1 MKFCLCTNITHVQG
15 IGVTS
20 RTAREN
26 SNICMENQD
35 KKRILIIE
43 AALKRFAHYGLSK
56 TTMTEIAKDISFSKA
71 LLYYYFPD
79 KLSLYVSAIEHLMQ
93 IMSRDLVKS
102 IDKTTT
108 ATEGVLK
115 LLQKRQ
121 GYIQKYYNLFESNQ
135 VISTE
140 LPEGLYE
147 KFQRARTFEAIII
160 GSLFN
165 RGIASGELVIEDPK
179 LATDIFI
186 DALSGIHFN
195 ILSRDK
201 IMFPGKEQFK
211 QIFIKE
217 KTLAEIFLAGLRA
230 K

>member
-1 MKFCLCTNITHVQG
+1 
-15 IGVTS
+15 
-20 RTAREN
+20 
-26 SNICMENQD
+26 MENQD

-79 KLSLYVSAIEHLMQ
+79 KLSLYVSTIEHLMQ
-93 IMSRDLVKS
+93 IMSRDLVRS

-108 ATEGVLK
+108 STEGVLK

-121 GYIQKYYNLFESNQ
+121 AYIQKYYNLFESNQ
-135 VISTE
+135 FIGND
-140 LPEGLYE
+140 LPKGLNE
-147 KFQRARTFEAIII
+147 KFQRARTFEAIILN
-160 GSLFN
+160 SLFS
-165 RGIASGELVIEDPK
+165 RGIASGELAMEDPK
-179 LATDIFI
+179 LATNIFI

-195 ILSRDK
+195 ILSKDK
-201 IMFPGKEQFK
+201 SILPGKEHFK

-217 KTLAEIFLAGLRA
+217 KMFAEIFLAGLQA

>member
-1 MKFCLCTNITHVQG
+1 
-15 IGVTS
+15 
-20 RTAREN
+20 
-26 SNICMENQD
+26 MENQD
-35 KKRILIIE
+35 KKRVLIIE

-79 KLSLYVSAIEHLMQ
+79 KLSLYVSTIEYLMQ
-93 IMSRDLVKS
+93 IMSRDLVRS

-108 ATEGVLK
+108 STEGVLK

-121 GYIQKYYNLFESNQ
+121 SYIQKYYNLFESNQ
-135 VISTE
+135 IIGND
-140 LPEGLYE
+140 LPKGLNE
-147 KFQRARTFEAIII
+147 KFQRARTFETIILS
-160 GSLFN
+160 SLFS
-165 RGIASGELVIEDPK
+165 RGIASGELTMEDPK

-195 ILSRDK
+195 ILTKDK
-201 IMFPGKEQFK
+201 NIHPAKEQFR

-217 KTLAEIFLAGLRA
+217 RMFAEIFLSGLQS
-230 K
+230 KH

>member
-1 MKFCLCTNITHVQG
+1 MQG
-15 IGVTS
+15 IRVTS
-20 RTAREN
+20 RTVREN

-35 KKRILIIE
+35 KKRVLIIE

-217 KTLAEIFLAGLRA
+217 KTLAEIFLSGLRA

>member
-1 MKFCLCTNITHVQG
+1 
-15 IGVTS
+15 
-20 RTAREN
+20 
-26 SNICMENQD
+26 MENQD
-35 KKRILIIE
+35 KKRVLIIE

-79 KLSLYVSAIEHLMQ
+79 KLSLYVSTIEYLMQ
-93 IMSRDLVKS
+93 IMSRDLVRS

-108 ATEGVLK
+108 STEGVLK

-121 GYIQKYYNLFESNQ
+121 SYIQKYYNLFESNQ
-135 VISTE
+135 IIGND
-140 LPEGLYE
+140 LPKGLNE
-147 KFQRARTFEAIII
+147 KFQRARTFETIILS
-160 GSLFN
+160 SLFS
-165 RGIASGELVIEDPK
+165 RGIASGELAMEDPK

-195 ILSRDK
+195 ILTKDK
-201 IMFPGKEQFK
+201 NIHPAKEQFK

-217 KTLAEIFLAGLRA
+217 RMFAEIFLSGLQSKR
-230 K
+230 

>member
-1 MKFCLCTNITHVQG
+1 MSGCVRISQGTFCY
-15 IGVTS
+15 
-20 RTAREN
+20 
-26 SNICMENQD
+26 MENQD

-79 KLSLYVSAIEHLMQ
+79 KLSLYVSTIEHLMQ
-93 IMSRDLVKS
+93 VMSRDLVRS

-108 ATEGVLK
+108 STEGVLM

-135 VISTE
+135 LLGND
-140 LPEGLYE
+140 LPKALNE
-147 KFQRARTFEAIII
+147 KFQRARTFEAIILS
-160 GSLFN
+160 SLFN
-165 RGIASGELVIEDPK
+165 RGISSGELIMEDPK

-195 ILSRDK
+195 VLTRDK
-201 IMFPGKEQFK
+201 SIQPGREQFK
-211 QIFIKE
+211 QIFLKE
-217 KTLAEIFLAGLRA
+217 KMFAEIFMSGLQA
-230 K
+230 QH